1 MTSKLRTIGSVLLIL
16 LANTAS
22 AELLNAEEPADA
34 IFEQIADALHA
45 YGIDVLPN
53 LNDRQLARSRSFQ
66 PRLGRFPDLPDH
78 RLPLTPEIAAWEDS
92 FMAGEIGGLA
102 IIENHGARNLSPD
115 EFWQQWSDTYSEE
128 RIFVSFSQANLEQ
141 AKEVAD
147 VVAAYGHSTLIS
159 GESSE
164 AEDIG
169 KLNATAARRFAID
182 SRDARRLD
190 TLATEFS
197 YLGERVRRNSDSI
210 FRDDNRDRRVAR
222 QEPPKFLKETLGD
235 EFSESTVREIIV
247 PGGVALGETAYLS
260 VPILAVV
267 YEDQQ
272 LKVVD
277 EKLVKWKLP
286 EIGTADAKALF
297 DYAERSHR
305 LQSDSI
311 VDIDGEGRVKI
322 SSALR
327 DTDVGYQIMHAD
339 TLPFEYV
346 RNLPVTK
353 SVIID
358 TGIDWIEAEEKT
370 LEFVSDFEV
379 RFLSADNMRL
389 AQTRVA
395 LEYEYE
401 SETAESAYID
411 RWGRDKERM
420 RENMDYD
427 GLGNDM
433 APVAIAAGWVG
444 LLRLVLEQNI
454 PFIQGRYEFMKLEK
468 SGQETPVRY

>member
-1 MTSKLRTIGSVLLIL
+1 MKSQSKTVGLVLLLL

-45 YGIDVLPN
+45 YGIDVLSN

-78 RLPLTPEIAAWEDS
+78 RLPLSPEIAAWEDS
-92 FMAGEIGGLA
+92 FETGKIGGLA
-102 IIENHGARNLSPD
+102 IIENYAAKKLPSD
-115 EFWQQWSDTYSEE
+115 EFWLQWTDTHSKE
-128 RIFVSFSQANLEQ
+128 RIFISFSQANLEQ
-141 AKEVAD
+141 ARKVAD
-147 VVAAYGHSTLIS
+147 VVTAYGHAILLSD
-159 GESSE
+159 ESSE
-164 AEDIG
+164 VGDIG
-169 KLNATAARRFAID
+169 KFYATAARRLAID
-182 SRDARRLD
+182 SREARRLD

-197 YLGERVRRNSDSI
+197 YLGKRVHRNSNSI
-210 FRDDNRDRRVAR
+210 FRGGSRDRRIAR

-260 VPILAVV
+260 VPIHAVI

-277 EKLVKWKLP
+277 DALVKWKLP
-286 EIGTADAKALF
+286 DIEVADVKALF
-297 DYAERSHR
+297 DYVERSHR

-346 RNLPVTK
+346 GNLPVTK
-353 SVIID
+353 SVVID
-358 TGIDWIEAEEKT
+358 TEIDWIEAERKT
-370 LEFVSDFEV
+370 LGFVSDFEV
-379 RFLSADNMRL
+379 RFLSADNVRL

-395 LEYEYE
+395 LEYEYK
-401 SETAESAYID
+401 SATAESAYID
-411 RWGRDKERM
+411 KWGRDKERL
-420 RENMDYD
+420 RENMNYE
-427 GLGNDM
+427 GLGVDM
-433 APVAIAAGWVG
+433 APVAVAAGWAG
-444 LLRLVLEQNI
+444 LLRLVLEQNV

-468 SGQETPVRY
+468 TGRETPVRY